1 MRQLLLA
8 AVVVLAGSTYPV
20 ARADKVEV
28 KGVHLC
34 CGACVKTVGNI
45 LKCTTDTGKVF
56 ELKNDAAKTKVNK
69 VTVKDVHV
77 CCNTCRTVIGEL
89 FKGTTITYE
98 GKGTQRDVTIAGD
111 NLEPAAVLQT
121 LRNAGFTG
129 TIQKQ

>member
-1 MRQLLLA
+1 DG
-8 AVVVLAGSTYPV
+8 VSEV
-20 ARADKVEV
+20 ACDRDNQTVRFTTTDSATAEKAFNNLV
-28 KGVHLC
+28 KGGF
-34 CGACVKTVGNI
+34 CG
-45 LKCTTDTGKVF
+45 KCTTDTGKVF